1 MRMQYEKLTVLE
13 LRERAQGTGFRPP
26 DAVAQRVLGQRYAN
40 GEGVGKDEGE
50 AVRWFR
56 LAAEQGDIEAQRYLA
71 FALLH
76 GRGVPEDVV
85 EGIRRLRLAADAGD
99 APAQREMG
107 YHHAV
112 GSGVALDEA
121 QAVHW
126 FRLAAEH
133 GDAIAQ
139 YDLGYALAN
148 GYGVA
153 KNPVEAAEW
162 YRSAAEHGRPEAQ
175 SALAL
180 AYERGIGV
188 AVDYERSLHWNRL
201 AAGQGYAEACNN
213 LGRMY
218 ENGLGV
224 TKDLEEARHW
234 YAECAHKKSA
244 ANPQRPETPDGRTAE
259 DLGDSTPSGSR
270 PSIFRASMSGASMSG
285 ASIRGAES
293 IVEFLDA
300 AFAGF
305 IGLGAVRGEIFRQA
319 SYIHVQSLRAR
330 QGLSVPHFPS
340 RHMVFIGNPG
350 TGKTSVAR
358 IIAGLYLRL
367 GILKTDKVVETD
379 RAGLVAEYV
388 GQTAVKTHK
397 IVESAL
403 GGILF
408 IDEAYSL
415 AKGGEQDFG
424 REAIE
429 TLLQLMENHR
439 DDLVVIVAGYV
450 SEMEEFINS
459 NPGLASRFNRYIRF
473 PDYSA
478 AELLQILIHFC
489 EQASYTLS
497 DTTHSGLQALFAREI
512 RQQRQHFGNARYV
525 RNLFEKIVEAQAQR
539 VVWMSQVSTADLK
552 SILAVDV
559 EKATGSPLPAD
570 GDVEASHEAALK
582 RLDGLVGLERVK
594 AQVHRLCDFVRIQ
607 HARAETGRRAPV
619 GFSQHLVFVGNPGTG
634 KTMVARIL
642 ADLYYTLGITASN
655 HLIEVDRAGLVA
667 GYVGQSALKTRQVL
681 ESAIGGILFIDEAY
695 ALAQGT
701 GENDFGKEVIDT
713 LLKTMED
720 YRDRLVVIVAGYTD
734 PMRVFIESNP
744 GLRSRFNHYIE
755 FDDYEPNELLGIFE
769 SFCRDSEYV
778 LEPTAESFLRNRFQQ
793 LYDAGRTTDN
803 GRFVRN
809 LFERCVEVQA
819 DRISHSGD
827 GAGANL
833 NTLNSA
839 DAAAALQEVLAGIA
853 ESGSL
858 LPAAPAVPRPQ

>member
-1 MRMQYEKLTVLE
+1 MQYEKLTVLE

-26 DAVAQRVLGQRYAN
+26 DAIAQRVLGQRYAN
-40 GEGVGKDEGE
+40 GEGVDKDEGE

-56 LAAEQGDIEAQRYLA
+56 VAAEQGDVEAQRYLA

-76 GRGVPEDVV
+76 GRGVKEDVA
-85 EGIRRLRLAADAGD
+85 EGIRRLRLAAEAGD

-126 FRLAAEH
+126 FRLAADH

-148 GYGVA
+148 GYGVS
-153 KNPVEAAEW
+153 KDPVEAVDW
-162 YRSAAEHGRPEAQ
+162 YRLAAEHGRPEAQ
-175 SALAL
+175 SALAI
-180 AYERGIGV
+180 AYERGIGL
-188 AVDYERSLHWNRL
+188 AIDYEKSLYWNRL
-201 AAGQGYAEACNN
+201 AAGQGYAEACNS

-224 TKDLEEARHW
+224 TKDLEAARYWHE
-234 YAECAHKKSA
+234 ECAKRKSIA
-244 ANPQRPETPDGRTAE
+244 IPQRQATPPGRTPE
-259 DLGDSTPSGSR
+259 DRGGSG
-270 PSIFRASMSGASMSG
+270 PSISGP
-285 ASIRGAES
+285 SIRGAES

-305 IGLGAVRGEIFRQA
+305 IGLGAVRDEVFRQA

-367 GILKTDKVVETD
+367 GILNTDKVVETD

-415 AKGGEQDFG
+415 AKGGDQDFG
-424 REAIE
+424 HEAIE

-450 SEMEEFINS
+450 SEMEEFVTS

-473 PDYSA
+473 PDYSP

-489 EQASYTLS
+489 EQASYVLS
-497 DTTHSGLQALFAREI
+497 ASTHSGLQALFAREI
-512 RQQRQHFGNARYV
+512 RQQRQRFGNARYV

-582 RLDGLVGLERVK
+582 RLDGLVGLKRVK
-594 AQVHRLCDFVRIQ
+594 AQVHRLCDFARIQ

-642 ADLYYTLGITASN
+642 ADLYFTLGITASN

-695 ALAQGT
+695 ALAQGN
-701 GENDFGKEVIDT
+701 GENDFGREVIDT
-713 LLKTMED
+713 LIKTMED

-755 FDDYEPNELLGIFE
+755 FDDYEPKELLGIFE
-769 SFCRDSEYV
+769 AFCRDSEYA
-778 LEPTAESFLRNRFQQ
+778 LEPAAASFLRNQFEQ
-793 LYDAGRTTDN
+793 LYEAGRTTDN

-819 DRISHSGD
+819 DRISHDGD
-827 GAGANL
+827 VAGANL
-833 NTLNSA
+833 NTLTAA
-839 DAAAALQEVLAGIA
+839 DATAALEEVLSGIA
-853 ESGSL
+853 K
-858 LPAAPAVPRPQ
+858 PAFRAPETAGPEAQQ

>member
-1 MRMQYEKLTVLE
+1 MGMQYEKLTVLE

-26 DAVAQRVLGQRYAN
+26 DAIAQRVLGQRYAN

-56 LAAEQGDIEAQRYLA
+56 LAAEQGDVEAQRYLA

-76 GRGVPEDVV
+76 GRGVAEDVA

-126 FRLAAEH
+126 FRLAAGH

-148 GYGVA
+148 GYGVP
-153 KNPVEAAEW
+153 KDPVEAVEW
-162 YRSAAEHGRPEAQ
+162 YRRAAEHGRPEAQ
-175 SALAL
+175 SALAI
-180 AYERGIGV
+180 AYERGVGV
-188 AVDYERSLHWNRL
+188 AVDYEKSLHWNRL
-201 AAGQGYAEACNN
+201 AARQGYAEACNN
-213 LGRMY
+213 MGRMY

-224 TKDLEEARHW
+224 TKDPEAARHW
-234 YAECAHKKSA
+234 YAECAKRKSTGSL
-244 ANPQRPETPDGRTAE
+244 PREETPPGQAATTGDG
-259 DLGDSTPSGSR
+259 STPSIPGL
-270 PSIFRASMSGASMSG
+270 AGL
-285 ASIRGAES
+285 SIRGAES
-293 IVEFLDA
+293 IVAFLDA

-305 IGLGAVRGEIFRQA
+305 VGLRAVRDEVFRQA
-319 SYIHVQSLRAR
+319 SYIHVQGLRAR

-340 RHMVFIGNPG
+340 RHMVFLGNPG

-367 GILKTDKVVETD
+367 GISKTDKVVETD

-424 REAIE
+424 HEAIE
-429 TLLQLMENHR
+429 TLLQRMEDHR

-473 PDYSA
+473 PDYSP

-489 EQASYTLS
+489 DQASYTLS
-497 DTTHSGLQALFAREI
+497 STTHSGLQALFAREI
-512 RQQRQHFGNARYV
+512 RQQRQRFGNARYV

-559 EKATGSPLPAD
+559 EKATGAPLPAD
-570 GDVEASHEAALK
+570 GDIEASHEAARK
-582 RLDGLVGLERVK
+582 RLDGLVGLKRVK

-607 HARAETGRRAPV
+607 HVRSEAGSRTPV

-642 ADLYYTLGITASN
+642 ADLYFTLGITASN

-667 GYVGQSALKTRQVL
+667 GYVGQSAIKTRQVL

-695 ALAQGT
+695 ALAQGN
-701 GENDFGKEVIDT
+701 GEGDFGKEVIDT

-734 PMRVFIESNP
+734 PMRVFIDSNP

-755 FDDYEPNELLGIFE
+755 FDDYEPEELLGIFE

-778 LEPTAESFLRNRFQQ
+778 LEPAAQSFLRDQFRH

-809 LFERCVEVQA
+809 VFERSVEVQA
-819 DRISHSGD
+819 DRIAHSSD
-827 GAGANL
+827 GTDANL
-833 NTLNSA
+833 DTLNAA
-839 DAAAALQEVLAGIA
+839 DAAAALQEVL
-853 ESGSL
+853 SGMADSGFHPL
-858 LPAAPAVPRPQ
+858 AIGSSGPR

>member
-1 MRMQYEKLTVLE
+1 MQYEKLTVPE

-26 DAVAQRVLGQRYAN
+26 DAAAQRVLGQRYAN
-40 GEGVGKDEGE
+40 GEGIDKDEKE

-56 LAAEQGDIEAQRYLA
+56 LAAEQGDVEAQRYLA

-76 GRGVPEDVV
+76 GRGVPVDIA

-112 GSGVALDEA
+112 GSGVALDET

-126 FRLAAEH
+126 FRLAADQ

-148 GYGVA
+148 GYGVP
-153 KNPVEAAEW
+153 KNPTEAIDW
-162 YRSAAEHGRPEAQ
+162 YRVAAEHGRPEAQ

-188 AVDYERSLHWNRL
+188 DIDYEKSLYWNRL
-201 AAGQGYAEACNN
+201 AAGQGYAEACKN

-224 TKDLEEARHW
+224 TKDLDAARHW
-234 YAECAHKKSA
+234 YEECAEKHSTTTQNRQQTTEGNA
-244 ANPQRPETPDGRTAE
+244 AGNPNR
-259 DLGDSTPSGSR
+259 SV
-270 PSIFRASMSGASMSG
+270 PSISGP
-285 ASIRGAES
+285 SIRGAAS

-305 IGLGAVRGEIFRQA
+305 VGLGAVRNEVFRQA

-340 RHMVFIGNPG
+340 RHMVFLGNPG

-367 GILKTDKVVETD
+367 GILQTDKVVETD

-388 GQTAVKTHK
+388 GQTAIKTHK
-397 IVESAL
+397 VVESAL

-408 IDEAYSL
+408 IDEAYAL

-424 REAIE
+424 HEAIE
-429 TLLQLMENHR
+429 TLLERMENHR

-450 SEMEEFINS
+450 SEMEEFIHS

-473 PDYSA
+473 PDYIP

-497 DTTHSGLQALFAREI
+497 DTTHAGLQALFAREI

-539 VVWMSQVSTADLK
+539 LVWMSQVSTADLK

-559 EKATGSPLPAD
+559 ERATGFPLPTED
-570 GDVEASHEAALK
+570 TIEASHEAARK

-594 AQVHRLCDFVRIQ
+594 TQVHRLCDFVRIQ
-607 HARAETGRRAPV
+607 HARAEAGKRTPV

-667 GYVGQSALKTRQVL
+667 GYVGQSAIKTRQVL

-695 ALAQGT
+695 ALAQGV
-701 GENDFGKEVIDT
+701 GDNDFGKEVIDT
-713 LLKTMED
+713 LIKTMED

-755 FDDYEPNELLGIFE
+755 FDDYEPQELLGIFE
-769 SFCRDSEYV
+769 SFCRESEYV
-778 LEPTAESFLRNRFQQ
+778 LDSAAESFLRDRFQD

-819 DRISHSGD
+819 NRISRGGD
-827 GAGANL
+827 GAEANL
-833 NTLNSA
+833 NTLTAA
-839 DAAAALQEVLAGIA
+839 DSAAALEEVLSGIA
-853 ESGSL
+853 APTVHS
-858 LPAAPAVPRPQ
+858 PAREGPRNANA